1 MNDTLYRSW
10 PTALTAVVAILYAWI
25 GLAAHGWDRILGLA
39 GALFVLAA
47 LVLAQRSMAVALVLL
62 VAGALPL
69 AIGTWWSIV
78 TPLLAILALLL
89 GQLAVRNLNHLNG
102 HRERT

>member
-10 PTALTAVVAILYAWI
+10 PTALTAIVAILYAWI

-47 LVLAQRSMAVALVLL
+47 LVVAQRSIAVALVLL

-89 GQLAVRNLNHLNG
+89 GQLAIRNAVAG
-102 HRERT
+102 YRERT